1 MEVLLAAVELLSK
14 SPELF
19 PSEKKIKKEPRQSES
34 RRLPSIV
41 LEESVS
47 VSSTSTL
54 ETVKPVK
61 IDGPDRF
68 FGAEDYFRS
77 VLSMFDTNKQ
87 QNLPTPDISD
97 NTYLTFPQKLYLLI
111 SYDTNHCIEWCEDGS
126 AFAILKKNYLVDFVI
141 PKFFKQSDF
150 RSFTRQINVYSFSR
164 FRMNN
169 VSDYCYR
176 HPAFKQGDH
185 QSLLVMTRRKPA
197 FKRGADRRSLD
208 KKKLKK
214 QKIEGGETP
223 EDFDDDSEHNDHDHD
238 AEEEQ
243 LNHPFTTKDKLMAS
257 YYSTIMSSDCGVSH

>member
-34 RRLPSIV
+34 RRLPAIV

-47 VSSTSTL
+47 VSSTSTS

-141 PKFFKQSDF
+141 PKFFK
-150 RSFTRQINVYSFSR
+150 
-164 FRMNN
+164 
-169 VSDYCYR
+169 
-176 HPAFKQGDH
+176 
-185 QSLLVMTRRKPA
+185 RK
-197 FKRGADRRSLD
+197 
-208 KKKLKK
+208 
-214 QKIEGGETP
+214 
-223 EDFDDDSEHNDHDHD
+223 
-238 AEEEQ
+238 
-243 LNHPFTTKDKLMAS
+243 
-257 YYSTIMSSDCGVSH
+257 